1 MAGYGR
7 RLNVRILGLDYGT
20 KTVGVAI
27 SDDLLITA
35 RALEII
41 RRDEA
46 SKIRPT
52 LRRIEEIISEY
63 SVTKIILGLPLN
75 MDMSMS
81 EMASCALSFKEKIE
95 KRTGLPV
102 IMWDERLSSIEA
114 EEVMRLNGIAAKD
127 LKKYVDMVA
136 AKIILESYLREEK
149 NFE

>member
-1 MAGYGR
+1 M
-7 RLNVRILGLDYGT
+7 RILGLDYGT

-127 LKKYVDMVA
+127 FKKYVDMVA

>member
-1 MAGYGR
+1 M
-7 RLNVRILGLDYGT
+7 RILGLDYGT

-127 LKKYVDMVA
+127 FKKYVDMVA
-136 AKIILESYLREEK
+136 AKIILESNLREEK
-149 NFE
+149 NFG

>member
-1 MAGYGR
+1 M
-7 RLNVRILGLDYGT
+7 RILGLDYGT

-102 IMWDERLSSIEA
+102 MMWDERLSSIEA

-127 LKKYVDMVA
+127 FKKYVDMVA

>member
-1 MAGYGR
+1 M
-7 RLNVRILGLDYGT
+7 RILGLDYGT

-102 IMWDERLSSIEA
+102 MMWDERLSSIEA

-127 LKKYVDMVA
+127 FKKYVDMVA

-149 NFE
+149 NFG

>member
-1 MAGYGR
+1 M
-7 RLNVRILGLDYGT
+7 RILGLDYGT

-114 EEVMRLNGIAAKD
+114 EEVMRLNGIAGKD
-127 LKKYVDMVA
+127 FKKYVDMVA

-149 NFE
+149 NFG

>member
-1 MAGYGR
+1 M
-7 RLNVRILGLDYGT
+7 RILGLDYGT

-127 LKKYVDMVA
+127 FKKYVDMVA

-149 NFE
+149 NFG

>member
-1 MAGYGR
+1 M
-7 RLNVRILGLDYGT
+7 RILGLDYGT

-102 IMWDERLSSIEA
+102 IMRDERLSSIEA

-127 LKKYVDMVA
+127 FKKYVDMVA

-149 NFE
+149 NFG

>member
-1 MAGYGR
+1 M
-7 RLNVRILGLDYGT
+7 RILGLDYGT

-127 LKKYVDMVA
+127 FKKYVDMVA
-136 AKIILESYLREEK
+136 AKIILASYLREET

>member
-1 MAGYGR
+1 M
-7 RLNVRILGLDYGT
+7 RILGLDYGT

-95 KRTGLPV
+95 KRTGMPV

-127 LKKYVDMVA
+127 FKKYVDMVA

>member
-1 MAGYGR
+1 M
-7 RLNVRILGLDYGT
+7 RILGLDYGT

-46 SKIRPT
+46 LKIRPT

-127 LKKYVDMVA
+127 FKKYVDMVA

-149 NFE
+149 NFG

>member
-1 MAGYGR
+1 M
-7 RLNVRILGLDYGT
+7 NVRILGLDYGT

-127 LKKYVDMVA
+127 FKKYVDMVA

-149 NFE
+149 NFG

>member
-1 MAGYGR
+1 M
-7 RLNVRILGLDYGT
+7 RILGLDYGT

-81 EMASCALSFKEKIE
+81 EMASYALSFKEKIE

-127 LKKYVDMVA
+127 FKKYVDMVA

>member
-1 MAGYGR
+1 M
-7 RLNVRILGLDYGT
+7 RILGLDYGT

-81 EMASCALSFKEKIE
+81 EMSSCALSFKEKIE

-127 LKKYVDMVA
+127 FKKYVDMVA

-149 NFE
+149 NFG

>member
-1 MAGYGR
+1 M
-7 RLNVRILGLDYGT
+7 RILGLDYGT

-27 SDDLLITA
+27 SDDLLIMA

-95 KRTGLPV
+95 KTTGLPV

-127 LKKYVDMVA
+127 FKKYVDMVA

>member
-1 MAGYGR
+1 M
-7 RLNVRILGLDYGT
+7 RILGLDYGT

-81 EMASCALSFKEKIE
+81 EMASCTLSFKEKIE

-127 LKKYVDMVA
+127 FKKYVDMVA

>member
-1 MAGYGR
+1 M
-7 RLNVRILGLDYGT
+7 RILGLDYGT

-102 IMWDERLSSIEA
+102 IMWDERLSSREA

-127 LKKYVDMVA
+127 FKKYVDMVA

-149 NFE
+149 NFG

>member
-1 MAGYGR
+1 
-7 RLNVRILGLDYGT
+7 VRILGLDYGT

-81 EMASCALSFKEKIE
+81 EMSSCALSFKEKIE

-127 LKKYVDMVA
+127 FKKYVDMVA

-149 NFE
+149 NFG